1 MRSLAEA
8 ATFQAVRP
16 APNPFAR
23 HRDPVA
29 SGPPG
34 ERPVKAQNVQAAGV
48 PVLAN
53 TSASEQASAEQ
64 ERSHGVQRN
73 RSEDG
78 GGSVVDRKGRD
89 ALLAAVPSLRAFA
102 MSLTG
107 NVDRADDLVQD
118 TIVRAW
124 SHFDH
129 FKPGT
134 NLHAWLFTILRNLFH
149 SDYRKRKREVEDPN
163 ASLAQKVAVLPE
175 QGARLDWA
183 DFRIALAKLP
193 HDQREALLLIGAEGF
208 SYDEAARICDV
219 AVGTI
224 KSRVNRARKRLIELL
239 ALEGEEFGPD
249 RLLQAALNGHG
260 EPVAH

>member
-16 APNPFAR
+16 APNPFPR
-23 HRDPVA
+23 HRDPVD

-78 GGSVVDRKGRD
+78 GGTVVDRKGRD

-134 NLHAWLFTILRNLFH
+134 NLHASLFTILRNLFH
-149 SDYRKRKREVEDPN
+149 SDYRKRKRKRKRKREVEDPN
-163 ASLAQKVAVLPE
+163 ASLAQRVAV
-175 QGARLDWA
+175 
-183 DFRIALAKLP
+183 
-193 HDQREALLLIGAEGF
+193 
-208 SYDEAARICDV
+208 
-219 AVGTI
+219 
-224 KSRVNRARKRLIELL
+224 
-239 ALEGEEFGPD
+239 
-249 RLLQAALNGHG
+249 
-260 EPVAH
+260 

>member
-1 MRSLAEA
+1 M
-8 ATFQAVRP
+8 
-16 APNPFAR
+16 
-23 HRDPVA
+23 
-29 SGPPG
+29 
-34 ERPVKAQNVQAAGV
+34 KAQNVQAAGV

-149 SDYRKRKREVEDPN
+149 SDYRKRKRERSRTRTPPWPKRSPSCRSRAPSLIGPTS
-163 ASLAQKVAVLPE
+163 ASLWRSCRTTS
-175 QGARLDWA
+175 AR
-183 DFRIALAKLP
+183 R
-193 HDQREALLLIGAEGF
+193 F
-208 SYDEAARICDV
+208 S
-219 AVGTI
+219 
-224 KSRVNRARKRLIELL
+224 
-239 ALEGEEFGPD
+239 
-249 RLLQAALNGHG
+249 
-260 EPVAH
+260 